1 MRAVGPRHTARILT
15 LPDAAACSRVAFS
28 AAGDALAC
36 AGFSDKVVIWTDA
49 GDAPRVVAGLPTMA
63 DIRSVAFDERGQR
76 LLSWLP
82 GDPAFRIWSLGS
94 GAVTTL
100 DASAEWAVQIGPETM
115 ATLGPATRGGR
126 ERVLRRWS
134 LDKGTAEEVARW
146 TPPPGLRL
154 DQPGLRPVSVA
165 PTLRWIAFG
174 DDRDVVLRGLDSRP
188 APERRLE
195 RHAARIREV
204 RFDRRAERLLSLDE
218 TGLFCLWSVPS
229 GELLREWRTVPP
241 HRYSVP
247 EFSPDGSQVS
257 WTAGD
262 GTTYLWNLLT
272 SMEDPPLLLRRTDL
286 RDPGDESFDPQGRWL
301 ATSGWGSV
309 ALWPIQ
315 SPHVS
320 TLSGHVEGPVQ
331 DLAFSPD
338 SRLLASCARDG
349 ARLWSVDAAGGRM
362 RRVELDGDYYCYG
375 IGFTSDSRTLAVN
388 APYMGTY
395 LVPLDGGTAR
405 RVLDFRGERAAPMPL
420 AFDAAG
426 RTLAVAPMYA
436 PADASMRLRVAD
448 LASGREREFP
458 LRTDGSAD
466 GYSSGAHYLKYL
478 ADGRLL
484 IAGANGIRRW
494 DPESGAIE
502 RVLWDSRF
510 AAVDTDQ
517 AGRTVVALLGNLA
530 ASRLRLLSP
539 ELVVLDGGGQRLR
552 TITTHGNLLM
562 PTLAVDRDGR
572 VVVTGD
578 ANGIVRVGSV
588 DGREPHLLVAH
599 AGPVN
604 RVAISP
610 DGRWIAS
617 ASGREIRMWPMPD
630 LTKPPLHRQPR
641 EELIAKLLSLTNLR
655 VVQDPASATGWTV
668 QVGPFPGW
676 KQAPTW

>member
-1 MRAVGPRHTARILT
+1 
-15 LPDAAACSRVAFS
+15 
-28 AAGDALAC
+28 
-36 AGFSDKVVIWTDA
+36 
-49 GDAPRVVAGLPTMA
+49 
-63 DIRSVAFDERGQR
+63 
-76 LLSWLP
+76 
-82 GDPAFRIWSLGS
+82 
-94 GAVTTL
+94 
-100 DASAEWAVQIGPETM
+100 
-115 ATLGPATRGGR
+115 
-126 ERVLRRWS
+126 
-134 LDKGTAEEVARW
+134 
-146 TPPPGLRL
+146 
-154 DQPGLRPVSVA
+154 
-165 PTLRWIAFG
+165 
-174 DDRDVVLRGLDSRP
+174 
-188 APERRLE
+188 
-195 RHAARIREV
+195 
-204 RFDRRAERLLSLDE
+204 
-218 TGLFCLWSVPS
+218 
-229 GELLREWRTVPP
+229 
-241 HRYSVP
+241 
-247 EFSPDGSQVS
+247 
-257 WTAGD
+257 
-262 GTTYLWNLLT
+262 
-272 SMEDPPLLLRRTDL
+272 
-286 RDPGDESFDPQGRWL
+286 
-301 ATSGWGSV
+301 
-309 ALWPIQ
+309 
-315 SPHVS
+315 
-320 TLSGHVEGPVQ
+320 
-331 DLAFSPD
+331 
-338 SRLLASCARDG
+338 
-349 ARLWSVDAAGGRM
+349 
-362 RRVELDGDYYCYG
+362 
-375 IGFTSDSRTLAVN
+375 
-388 APYMGTY
+388 
-395 LVPLDGGTAR
+395 
-405 RVLDFRGERAAPMPL
+405 
-420 AFDAAG
+420 
-426 RTLAVAPMYA
+426 
-436 PADASMRLRVAD
+436 
-448 LASGREREFP
+448 
-458 LRTDGSAD
+458 
-466 GYSSGAHYLKYL
+466 LKYL

-539 ELVVLDGGGQRLR
+539 ELVVLDDRGRRLR